1 VYKYF
6 LSNHLRLSLTSFSL
20 FLPISVAAVPFA
32 FSFREDSPSILLL
45 TFLGCLITSVS
56 AGIYWAL
63 IRLSKQRNLGDSLIA
78 NISILV
84 FVGIMRGLIFFYSLE
99 LLGIKN
105 PAPLFGRLVNSTY
118 TVVFWIGL
126 FSLLIEM
133 NHRFKR
139 KYRALLAQILVLKLR
154 DGEQPDPGYA
164 HLALDIARMQL
175 NIKTTI
181 QERRP
186 DVQDSQHAEDLAQA
200 LREEI
205 DQSLKPLS
213 QRLWIKSLYT
223 PPVAKVGSVLSTAI
237 TELNYPFLLSA
248 GLYAFANIVNTTQ
261 SLGLMAGGLF
271 AISTFIV
278 FLVFELLRRFLIAK
292 FHTQKSTINVLFIT
306 LIGLLV
312 GGIVNLC
319 FSLLELHYSFAV
331 ALFTSPSLPALL
343 IAISSIRITMQDR
356 ETMMLSLTEK
366 VSKHKNIEYDQI
378 SHGNAASYLHNSL
391 QSELTALAFQ
401 LDSLA
406 QNPNPERNRAVMER
420 LDALVSQSKSED
432 FKNFLETPQIRL
444 NRIVNSWDGIAEVK
458 LDLDFAIWS
467 DSMRSSLVVSLL
479 QEAIANSVRSGRANH
494 VEVRGELNGDSIVV
508 TVADNGAA
516 TLLSERRGIGSQWID
531 RIAIS
536 DWKLEQT
543 DSGRVLRVEI

>member
-1 VYKYF
+1 MYKNF
-6 LSNHLRLSLTSFSL
+6 LRSHLKLSLTSFFL
-20 FLPISVAAVPFA
+20 FIPISIAAVPFA
-32 FSFREDSPSILLL
+32 FSFRENSPSILVL
-45 TFLGCLITSVS
+45 TLFGCLITAVT
-56 AGIYWAL
+56 GILYLGL
-63 IRLSKQRNLGDSLIA
+63 INLSERRNRSTSLVE
-78 NISILV
+78 NISILAI
-84 FVGIMRGLIFFYSLE
+84 VGIVRGLTFFYSLE
-99 LLGIKN
+99 LFGINN
-105 PAPLFGRLVNSTY
+105 PAPLLGRLINSTY
-118 TVVFWIGL
+118 TVVFWMGL
-126 FSLLIEM
+126 SSLLIEM
-133 NHRFKR
+133 NLRFKR

-154 DGEQPDPGYA
+154 DGESPDPGYA

-175 NIKTTI
+175 NIKATI
-181 QERRP
+181 QDRKP
-186 DVQDSQHAEDLAQA
+186 DVLDSKHAEDLAQA

-205 DQSLKPLS
+205 DQSLRPLS
-213 QRLWIKSLYT
+213 QRLWVKSLYT
-223 PPVAKVGSVLSTAI
+223 PPVARIGSVIATAI
-237 TELNYPFLLSA
+237 TGLNYPFFLSA

-261 SLGLMAGGLF
+261 SLGLKAGGLF
-271 AISTFIV
+271 AFSTFVV
-278 FLVFELLRRFLIAK
+278 FSLFELLRRYLVARFQ
-292 FHTQKSTINVLFIT
+292 TQKAKINIGFT
-306 LIGLLV
+306 GLIGLLV
-312 GGIVNLC
+312 GGLVNLC
-319 FSLLELHYSFAV
+319 FSFLNLHYSFAV
-331 ALFTSPSLPALL
+331 AVFTSPSLPALL
-343 IAISSIRITMQDR
+343 IAVSSIKLTLQDR
-356 ETMMLSLTEK
+356 ETMMHSLIEK
-366 VSKHKNIEYDQI
+366 VSSYKDIEYDQI

-391 QSELTALAFQ
+391 QSELTALALQ

-406 QNPNPERNRAVMER
+406 QNPDPERNKAVMEK

-432 FKNFLETPQIRL
+432 FRNFLETPQIRL
-444 NRIVNSWDGIAEVK
+444 NRIVNSWDGIADVK

>member
-1 VYKYF
+1 MYKHF

-20 FLPISVAAVPFA
+20 FLPISIAAVPFA
-32 FSFREDSPSILLL
+32 FSFRENSPSILLL

-63 IRLSKQRNLGDSLIA
+63 IKLSKQRNLSDSLLA
-78 NISILV
+78 NISILI
-84 FVGIMRGLIFFYSLE
+84 FVGIMRGLTFFYSLE

-105 PAPLFGRLVNSTY
+105 PAPLLGRLVNSTY
-118 TVVFWIGL
+118 TVVFWVGL

-181 QERRP
+181 QERKP
-186 DVQDSQHAEDLAQA
+186 EVQDSQHAEDLAQA

-223 PPVAKVGSVLSTAI
+223 PPVAKVGSVLSTAV
-237 TELNYPFLLSA
+237 TELNYPFFLSA

-271 AISTFIV
+271 AISTFVV
-278 FLVFELLRRFLIAK
+278 FSVFEILRRFLVAK
-292 FHTQKSTINVLFIT
+292 SHKQKSTINILFIS

-331 ALFTSPSLPALL
+331 ALFTSPSLPAL
-343 IAISSIRITMQDR
+343 IIVISSIRITLQDR
-356 ETMMLSLTEK
+356 ETMMHSLTEK
-366 VSKHKNIEYDQI
+366 VSKHKDIEYDLI

-444 NRIVNSWDGIAEVK
+444 NRIVNSWDGIADVK

-479 QEAIANSVRSGRANH
+479 QEAIANSVRSGRASH

-543 DSGRVLRVEI
+543 DFGRVLRVEI

>member
-1 VYKYF
+1 
-6 LSNHLRLSLTSFSL
+6 
-20 FLPISVAAVPFA
+20 
-32 FSFREDSPSILLL
+32 
-45 TFLGCLITSVS
+45 
-56 AGIYWAL
+56 
-63 IRLSKQRNLGDSLIA
+63 
-78 NISILV
+78 
-84 FVGIMRGLIFFYSLE
+84 
-99 LLGIKN
+99 
-105 PAPLFGRLVNSTY
+105 
-118 TVVFWIGL
+118 
-126 FSLLIEM
+126 
-133 NHRFKR
+133 
-139 KYRALLAQILVLKLR
+139 
-154 DGEQPDPGYA
+154 
-164 HLALDIARMQL
+164 
-175 NIKTTI
+175 
-181 QERRP
+181 
-186 DVQDSQHAEDLAQA
+186 
-200 LREEI
+200 
-205 DQSLKPLS
+205 
-213 QRLWIKSLYT
+213 
-223 PPVAKVGSVLSTAI
+223 
-237 TELNYPFLLSA
+237 
-248 GLYAFANIVNTTQ
+248 
-261 SLGLMAGGLF
+261 MAGGLF
-271 AISTFIV
+271 AISTFVV
-278 FLVFELLRRFLIAK
+278 FSVFEILRRFLVAK
-292 FHTQKSTINVLFIT
+292 SHKQKSTINILFIS

-331 ALFTSPSLPALL
+331 ALFTSPSLPAL
-343 IAISSIRITMQDR
+343 IIVISSIRITLQDR
-356 ETMMLSLTEK
+356 ETMMHSLTEK
-366 VSKHKNIEYDQI
+366 VSKHKDIEYDLI

-444 NRIVNSWDGIAEVK
+444 NRIVNSWDGIADVK

-479 QEAIANSVRSGRANH
+479 QEAIANSVRSGRASH

-543 DSGRVLRVEI
+543 DFGRVLRVEI

>member
-1 VYKYF
+1 MYKHF

-20 FLPISVAAVPFA
+20 FLPISIAAVPFA
-32 FSFREDSPSILLL
+32 FSFRENSPSILLL

-63 IRLSKQRNLGDSLIA
+63 INLSKQMNLSDSPVA

-84 FVGIMRGLIFFYSLE
+84 FVGIMRGLTFFYSLE

-105 PAPLFGRLVNSTY
+105 PAPLLGRLVNSTY
-118 TVVFWIGL
+118 TVVFWVGL

-181 QERRP
+181 QERKP
-186 DVQDSQHAEDLAQA
+186 EVQDSQHAEDLAQA

-223 PPVAKVGSVLSTAI
+223 PPVAKVGSVLSTAV
-237 TELNYPFLLSA
+237 TELNYPFFLSA

-271 AISTFIV
+271 AISTFVV
-278 FLVFELLRRFLIAK
+278 FSVFEILRRFLVAK
-292 FHTQKSTINVLFIT
+292 SHKQKSTINILFIS

-331 ALFTSPSLPALL
+331 ALFTSPSLPAL
-343 IAISSIRITMQDR
+343 IIVISSIRITLQDR
-356 ETMMLSLTEK
+356 ETMMHSLTEK
-366 VSKHKNIEYDQI
+366 VSKHKDIEYDLI

-432 FKNFLETPQIRL
+432 FKNFLETPQIL
-444 NRIVNSWDGIAEVK
+444 
-458 LDLDFAIWS
+458 
-467 DSMRSSLVVSLL
+467 SL
-479 QEAIANSVRSGRANH
+479 IH
-494 VEVRGELNGDSIVV
+494 I
-508 TVADNGAA
+508 
-516 TLLSERRGIGSQWID
+516 
-531 RIAIS
+531 
-536 DWKLEQT
+536 
-543 DSGRVLRVEI
+543 

>member
-1 VYKYF
+1 MYKYF

-20 FLPISVAAVPFA
+20 FLPISIAAVPFA
-32 FSFREDSPSILLL
+32 FSFRENSPSILLL

-63 IRLSKQRNLGDSLIA
+63 IRLSKQRNLGDSLTA

-84 FVGIMRGLIFFYSLE
+84 LVGIMRGLIFFYSLE

-105 PAPLFGRLVNSTY
+105 PAPLLGRLLNSTY

-181 QERRP
+181 QERKP
-186 DVQDSQHAEDLAQA
+186 DVQDSQHAKDLAQV

-223 PPVAKVGSVLSTAI
+223 PPVSKVGSVLSTAV

-271 AISTFIV
+271 AISTFVV
-278 FLVFELLRRFLIAK
+278 FSAFELLRRFLIAK
-292 FHTQKSTINVLFIT
+292 FHTQKSTINILFIT
-306 LIGLLV
+306 LIGLSV

-378 SHGNAASYLHNSL
+378 SQGNAASYLHNSL

-432 FKNFLETPQIRL
+432 FKNFLETPQVRL
-444 NRIVNSWDGIAEVK
+444 NRIVNSWDGIADVK

-494 VEVRGELNGDSIVV
+494 VEVRGELNGDSIVI
-508 TVADNGAA
+508 TVVDNGAA

>member
-1 VYKYF
+1 VYKHF

-20 FLPISVAAVPFA
+20 FLPISIAAVPFA
-32 FSFREDSPSILLL
+32 FSFRENSPSILLL

-63 IRLSKQRNLGDSLIA
+63 IKLSKQRNLSDSLLA
-78 NISILV
+78 NISILI
-84 FVGIMRGLIFFYSLE
+84 FVGIMRGLTFFYSLE

-105 PAPLFGRLVNSTY
+105 PAPLLGRLVNSTY
-118 TVVFWIGL
+118 TVVFWVGL

-181 QERRP
+181 QERKP
-186 DVQDSQHAEDLAQA
+186 EVQDSQHAEDLAQA

-223 PPVAKVGSVLSTAI
+223 PPVAKVGSVLSTAV
-237 TELNYPFLLSA
+237 TELNYPFFLSA

-271 AISTFIV
+271 AISTFVV
-278 FLVFELLRRFLIAK
+278 FSVFEILRRFLVAK
-292 FHTQKSTINVLFIT
+292 SHKQKSTINILFIS

-331 ALFTSPSLPALL
+331 ALFTSPSLPAL
-343 IAISSIRITMQDR
+343 IIVISSIRITLQDR
-356 ETMMLSLTEK
+356 ETMMHSLTEK
-366 VSKHKNIEYDQI
+366 VSKHKDIEYDLI

-444 NRIVNSWDGIAEVK
+444 NRIVNSWDGIADVK

-479 QEAIANSVRSGRANH
+479 QEAIANSVRSGRASH

-543 DSGRVLRVEI
+543 DFGRVLRVEI